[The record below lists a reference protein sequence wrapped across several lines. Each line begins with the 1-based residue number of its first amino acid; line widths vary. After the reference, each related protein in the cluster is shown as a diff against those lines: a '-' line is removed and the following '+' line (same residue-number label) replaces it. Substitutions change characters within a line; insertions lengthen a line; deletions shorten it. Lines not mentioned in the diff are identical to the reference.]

1 MRTMSLIAILFL
13 MCLFNVQ
20 HGNAQAERVPRNVL
34 ELRPGGY
41 VYADYPGIF
50 DASEDGITIE
60 LWAYF
65 TNTPKD
71 EEMWLIFARPG
82 SYFLTLTGEGVGY
95 AGLANAEDKGT
106 TFLGFGV
113 EKLYNR
119 GLWDQTMSG
128 NRILRDDFPVR
139 QWVNIVCQIK
149 RVEDNKAQFTLS
161 FDDAEDLGPP
171 EFVRF
176 GTSIAMPMGTSDF
189 PLLIGGRKPITM
201 ENGKEWHAN
210 RYRFESMEGYI
221 DEVSVSKGWRYGEKF
236 PIKSKRRL
244 KSDGNTIA
252 LWRFMEGNPY
262 SDSSGNRHKL
272 RVGGSLAVE
281 SQGKLATTWGQLK
294 TR

>member
-13 MCLFNVQ
+13 MCLFIVQ
-20 HGNAQAERVPRNVL
+20 RGNAQAEPVPGNVL
-34 ELRPGGY
+34 ELRPEGY
-41 VYADYPGIF
+41 VYADYPGVF
-50 DASEDGITIE
+50 DLREDGITIE

-65 TNTPKD
+65 TNKPKD
-71 EEMWLIFARPG
+71 DEMWLILARPG
-82 SYFLTLTGEGVGY
+82 SYFLTLTGEGIGWVG
-95 AGLANAEDKGT
+95 GGKHEVEGT
-106 TFLGFGV
+106 TFLLFGV

-119 GLWDQTMSG
+119 RLWDQTMSG
-128 NRILRDDFPVR
+128 NRILRDVFPVR
-139 QWVNIVCQIK
+139 RWVNIVCQIK
-149 RVEDNKAQFTLS
+149 RVGDNKAQFRLS
-161 FDDAEDLGPP
+161 YDTVKGL
-171 EFVRF
+171 EFPRF

-201 ENGKEWHAN
+201 EDGKEWHAN

-221 DEVSVSKGWRYGEKF
+221 DEVRVSEGWRYGENKRMA
-236 PIKSKRRL
+236 SKRRL
-244 KSDGNTIA
+244 KTDRNTIA

-262 SDSSGNRHKL
+262 SDSSGNRHAL

>member
-1 MRTMSLIAILFL
+1 MRTMSLIGILFL
-13 MCLFNVQ
+13 MYLFIVQ
-20 HGNAQAERVPRNVL
+20 RGDAQAEPVPRSVL
-34 ELRPGGY
+34 ELHRGRY
-41 VYADYPGIF
+41 VYADHPRVF
-50 DASEDGITIE
+50 DLREEGITIE

-71 EEMWLIFARPG
+71 DEMWLIFARPG

-95 AGLANAEDKGT
+95 AGVANAEDKGT
-106 TFLGFGV
+106 LFLGFGV

-119 GLWDQTMSG
+119 GLWDQTISG
-128 NRILRDDFPVR
+128 NRILRNDFPVR

-149 RVEDNKAQFTLS
+149 RIEDNKAQFTLS

-171 EFVRF
+171 EFIRF
-176 GTSIAMPMGTSDF
+176 RTSIAMPMGTSDF

-201 ENGKEWHAN
+201 EDGKEWHAN
-210 RYRFESMEGYI
+210 KYRFESMEGYI
-221 DEVSVSKGWRYGEKF
+221 DEISVSRGWRYGEMF

-244 KSDGNTIA
+244 KSDRDTIA

-262 SDSSGNRHKL
+262 LDSSGNRHKL
-272 RVGGSLAVE
+272 RVGGSLAVG